1 MKRYLRLLIALPSLW
16 CWLIPTGLCG
26 GEPQVKVEQVL
37 QTMQTWDSSPYTS
50 YPSGQPEITVLKITI
65 PPNTALHWHRH
76 PVISAAYVLSGHLT
90 IEKQVLQT
98 MQSWDSSPYTSY
110 PSGQPQIT
118 VLKILSKAAFMLPAP
133 PVLE

>member
-1 MKRYLRLLIALPSLW
+1 MKRYLTLLTPFPSLW
-16 CWLIPTGLCG
+16 FWLIPTGLCA
-26 GEPQVKVEQVL
+26 GEPQVK
-37 QTMQTWDSSPYTS
+37 
-50 YPSGQPEITVLKITI
+50 
-65 PPNTALHWHRH
+65 
-76 PVISAAYVLSGHLT
+76 

-118 VLKILSKAAFMLPAP
+118 VLKILSKSAFVLPAP